1 MKTPTTLLE
10 AVRYFSDLDT
20 CREFMVNLR
29 WPNGVVT
36 CPHCGSETVGFLETR
51 KIWKCKNRECRKQ
64 FSVKV
69 GTIFEDSPLG
79 LDKWLP
85 VLWMIANAK
94 NGISSYEVHRAIGV
108 TQKTAWFMLHRVRLA
123 MQTESFCKLSGAVEV
138 DETLIGGK
146 LRNMHPGRKAMA
158 KGRTND
164 GKVIVMGLLERH
176 GKVRTKVVDDA
187 KKTTLQPLVKKHVE
201 DGSVVYTDALKS
213 YLGLDADFVHETINH
228 AETYV
233 RGHIHTN
240 SIENFWSLFKRC
252 IHGTYVSVEPF
263 HLFRYLNEEEFRF
276 NNRKINDAGRFL
288 YVASAVSGKRL
299 MYKELIGQS
308 ETV

>member
-1 MKTPTTLLE
+1 MEMPTTLLE
-10 AVRYFSDLDT
+10 AVRTFSDLDT
-20 CREFMVNLR
+20 CREFLAALR
-29 WPNGVVT
+29 WPNGVT
-36 CPHCGSETVGFLETR
+36 CPHCGSPQVGFIETR

-79 LDKWLP
+79 LNKWLP
-85 VLWMIANAK
+85 VLWLLANAK

-123 MQTESFCKLSGAVEV
+123 MQTESFCQLSGEVEV
-138 DETLIGGK
+138 DETLIGGS
-146 LRNMHPGRKAMA
+146 LRNMHPQKKALA
-158 KGRTND
+158 RGRTNY
-164 GKVIVMGLLERH
+164 GKVIVTGLLERH
-176 GKVRTKVVDDA
+176 GSVRTKVVPDA
-187 KKTTLQPLVKKHVE
+187 TKKTLQPLVKQHVE
-201 DGSVVYTDALKS
+201 QGSAVFTDELAS
-213 YLGLDADFVHETINH
+213 YQGLDKDFVHETINH

-252 IHGTYVSVEPF
+252 INGTYVSVEPF

-276 NNRKINDAGRFL
+276 NARKADDASRFL
-288 YVASAVSGKRL
+288 QTAGSVAGKRI
-299 MYKELIGQS
+299 MYKELIGKS
-308 ETV
+308 ETA